1 MNTEIPCSRFYP
13 ALRRAA
19 APAVSALLAGL
30 LATATAL
37 PASAADLHR
46 AGPPHHARTK
56 VSAGPIVGGI
66 VANSGN
72 YAYGPYVVADPWAAS
87 APRLWSEPVVR
98 PGVVLP
104 VPPGCFLQRRR
115 IWTEYGWRW
124 RTAPICY

>member
-1 MNTEIPCSRFYP
+1 M
-13 ALRRAA
+13 
-19 APAVSALLAGL
+19 LLAGL

-37 PASAADLHR
+37 PANAADLHR
-46 AGPPHHARTK
+46 AGPTHHARAK

-66 VANSGN
+66 VANTGN
-72 YAYGPYVVADPWAAS
+72 YAYGPYVVADPLAAP
-87 APRLWSEPVVR
+87 APRPWPGPVVR

-104 VPPGCFLQRRR
+104 VPPGCFVARRR